1 MNTISDHSASNALST
16 RGVDRR
22 SFLAGAG
29 AIAAAATATTA
40 LPAMAK
46 ESAEKD
52 VSASHSG
59 ATTNSAS
66 GTIITRDT
74 LENGTWSFMVAPD
87 PIPDNQI
94 TQTKTHEIVIVGSGA
109 AGLCCAVSA
118 AEQGADVIVFS
129 AGTKP
134 LSRGGSFQAIGSKYQ
149 TEHGIEDSP
158 ELRRVQTA
166 IDQVAGCRMM
176 DMRKWARWENKS
188 AESMD
193 WMIDKMAAKGIKCS
207 LAMPYSDVDGVLD
220 TPAGEHNFW
229 TDEQPMG
236 VFQGAPL
243 VAQAWAD
250 TFTQDY
256 GGEIDFSTVAQYL
269 VRDDD
274 NTGRVSA
281 VIAQDADGNYIKYE
295 ATKAVVLAT
304 GDFSKDF
311 DMMAHFAPYAWE
323 QFKDVLTPEVDYDA
337 EMVYTGL
344 MPGTGQKMGLW
355 VGAGWQKT
363 FPNPCAINGAVS
375 GPTHC
380 VVDSFW
386 GINLA
391 ADGRRFHNE
400 NTNFAFGAY
409 TRMNVKG
416 GIAFAIWDSQYAYT
430 QDSWDGLG
438 ATIDHVNGDAFL
450 PTTPEQQLA
459 SWDSAVEAGRYLKA
473 DTLDELLDMLAEQG
487 LDKEE
492 AAKSIERYNTYAE
505 QGLDEEF
512 HVNPELL
519 HPIATGPFYAAV
531 TPSSTFLCV
540 MGGLRCDE
548 YCNVLDNQDEPIEGL
563 YEVGTMIGDFYAGA
577 YNFAFQG
584 QNLGACCT
592 TFPYLLGRDLAAM

>member
-1 MNTISDHSASNALST
+1 MSNVT
-16 RGVDRR
+16 RRN
-22 SFLAGAG
+22 FLAGA
-29 AIAAAATATTA
+29 ATAAATVAVASSALADTA
-40 LPAMAK
+40 A
-46 ESAEKD
+46 
-52 VSASHSG
+52 
-59 ATTNSAS
+59 
-66 GTIITRDT
+66 GTADNIITRET
-74 LENGTWSFMVAPD
+74 LENGTWSFMVAPEPVAED
-87 PIPDNQI
+87 QI
-94 TQTKTHEIVIVGSGA
+94 KETKTHEIVVVGSGA

-149 TEHGIEDSP
+149 AEHGIEDNP
-158 ELRRVQTA
+158 ELRRTQTA

-176 DMRKWARWENKS
+176 DMRKWARWENAS

-193 WMIDKMAAKGIKCS
+193 WMIDKMAAKGIECS
-207 LAMPYSDVDGVLD
+207 LAAPYADVDGVLD

-229 TDEQPMG
+229 TADAPMG

-243 VAQAWAD
+243 VAKAWAD
-250 TFTQDY
+250 TFTEDFGGQIDY
-256 GGEIDFSTVAQYL
+256 STVAQYL

-323 QFKDVLTPEVDYDA
+323 NFKDVLTPEVDYDA

-355 VGAGWQKT
+355 VGAAWQKT

-375 GPTHC
+375 GPSHC

-391 ADGRRFHNE
+391 KDGKRFHNE

-409 TRMNVKG
+409 TRLNLKG
-416 GIAFAIWDSQYAYT
+416 GTAYAIWDTQYAYT
-430 QDSWDGLG
+430 QDEWDTLG
-438 ATIDHVNGDAFL
+438 YTLDNVNGDMFKAK
-450 PTTPEQQLA
+450 TPEELVA
-459 SWDSAVEAGRYLKA
+459 SWDSSVESGSYFKA
-473 DTLDELLDMLAEQG
+473 DTLEELIDQMEG
-487 LDKEE
+487 LDKDNALESIAKYNE
-492 AAKSIERYNTYAE
+492 YAKS
-505 QGLDEEF
+505 GLDEEF

-519 HPIATGPFYAAV
+519 HPIENGPFYGCV
-531 TPSSTFLCV
+531 TSSSTFLCV

-548 YCNVLDNQDEPIEGL
+548 NCQVLDTADEPIEGL

-592 TFPYLLGRDLAAM
+592 TFPYLLGRDLAAL

>member
-1 MNTISDHSASNALST
+1 MSNVT
-16 RGVDRR
+16 RRN
-22 SFLAGAG
+22 FLAGA
-29 AIAAAATATTA
+29 ATAAATAAVASSALADTA
-40 LPAMAK
+40 A
-46 ESAEKD
+46 
-52 VSASHSG
+52 
-59 ATTNSAS
+59 
-66 GTIITRDT
+66 GTADNIITRET
-74 LENGTWSFMVAPD
+74 LENGTWSFMVAPEPVAED
-87 PIPDNQI
+87 QI
-94 TQTKTHEIVIVGSGA
+94 KETKTHEIVVVGSGA

-149 TEHGIEDSP
+149 AEHGIEDNP
-158 ELRRVQTA
+158 ELRRTQTA

-176 DMRKWARWENKS
+176 DMRKWARWENAS

-193 WMIDKMAAKGIKCS
+193 WMIDKMAAKGIECS
-207 LAMPYSDVDGVLD
+207 LAAPYADVDGVLD

-229 TDEQPMG
+229 TADAPMG

-243 VAQAWAD
+243 VAKAWAD
-250 TFTQDY
+250 TFTEDFGGQIDY
-256 GGEIDFSTVAQYL
+256 STVAQYL

-281 VIAQDADGNYIKYE
+281 VIAQDADGNYVKYE

-323 QFKDVLTPEVDYDA
+323 NFKDVLTPEVDYDA

-355 VGAGWQKT
+355 VGAAWQKT

-375 GPTHC
+375 GPSHC

-391 ADGRRFHNE
+391 KDGKRFHNE

-409 TRMNVKG
+409 TRLNLKG
-416 GIAFAIWDSQYAYT
+416 GTAYAIWDTQYAYT
-430 QDSWDGLG
+430 QDEWDTLG
-438 ATIDHVNGDAFL
+438 YTIDNVNGDMFKAK
-450 PTTPEQQLA
+450 TPEELVA
-459 SWDSAVEAGRYLKA
+459 SWDSSVESGSYFKA
-473 DTLDELLDMLAEQG
+473 DTLEELIDQMEG
-487 LDKEE
+487 LDKDNALESIAKYNE
-492 AAKSIERYNTYAE
+492 YAKS
-505 QGLDEEF
+505 GLDEEF

-519 HPIATGPFYAAV
+519 HPIENGPFYGCV
-531 TPSSTFLCV
+531 TSSSTFLCV

-548 YCNVLDNQDEPIEGL
+548 NCQVLDTADEPIEGL

-592 TFPYLLGRDLAAM
+592 TFPYLLGRDLAAL

>member
-1 MNTISDHSASNALST
+1 MSNTVS
-16 RGVDRR
+16 RR
-22 SFLAGAG
+22 NFLAGAG
-29 AIAAAATATTA
+29 IAAAAVAGGAASALADEAAPAETAA
-40 LPAMAK
+40 
-46 ESAEKD
+46 EGSAN
-52 VSASHSG
+52 G
-59 ATTNSAS
+59 T
-66 GTIITRDT
+66 GTIITRDL
-74 LENGTWSFMVAPD
+74 LENGTWSFMVPPEPVPD
-87 PIPDNQI
+87 DQI
-94 TQTKTHEIVIVGSGA
+94 AETKTHEIVVVGSGA
-109 AGLCCAVSA
+109 AGLCCAVAA

-129 AGTKP
+129 AGSKP
-134 LSRGGSFQAIGSKYQ
+134 ISRGGSFQAIGTKYQ
-149 TEHGIEDSP
+149 AEHGVEDSP
-158 ELRRVQTA
+158 ENRRVQTQ
-166 IDQVAGCRMM
+166 IDLVAGCRMM
-176 DMRKWARWENKS
+176 DSRKWMTWENNS

-193 WMIDKMAAKGIKCS
+193 WMIDKMAAKGIECS
-207 LAMPYSDVDGVLD
+207 LAVPYADVDGVLD

-229 TDEQPMG
+229 TAEAPMG

-250 TFTQDY
+250 TFTDDFGGTIDY
-256 GGEIDFSTVAQYL
+256 NTVAQYL

-311 DMMAHFAPYAWE
+311 DMMARFAPYAWE
-323 QFKDVLTPEVDYDA
+323 HFKDVLTPEVDYDA
-337 EMVYTGL
+337 EMIYTGL

-355 VGAGWQKT
+355 VGAAWQKT
-363 FPNPCAINGAVS
+363 FPNPCAINGAIS
-375 GPTHC
+375 GPSHC

-391 ADGRRFHNE
+391 KDGRRFHNE

-416 GIAFAIWDSQYAYT
+416 GTAFAIWDSQYAYT
-430 QDSWDGLG
+430 QNVWDTLG
-438 ATIDHVNGDAFL
+438 STIDNVNGDGFL
-450 PTTPEQQLA
+450 PKTPEQMLE
-459 SWDSAVEAGRYLKA
+459 SWDSSAESGSYYKA
-473 DTLDELLDMLAEQG
+473 DTIEELLDLLAEQG
-487 LDKEE
+487 LDKD
-492 AAKSIERYNTYAE
+492 AALESINKYNEYAHN
-505 QGLDEEF
+505 GLDEEF

-519 HPIATGPFYAAV
+519 HPIETGPFYAAV
-531 TPSSTFLCV
+531 TTSSTFLCV

-548 YCNVLDNQDEPIEGL
+548 HCQVLDADDEPIEGL

-592 TFPYLLGRDLAAM
+592 TFPYLVGRELAAK

>member
-1 MNTISDHSASNALST
+1 MQNVT
-16 RGVDRR
+16 RRN
-22 SFLAGAG
+22 FLAGA
-29 AIAAAATATTA
+29 ATAAATAAVATTA
-40 LPAMAK
+40 LADTA
-46 ESAEKD
+46 AD
-52 VSASHSG
+52 TAS
-59 ATTNSAS
+59 NV
-66 GTIITRDT
+66 ITRET
-74 LENGTWSFMVAPD
+74 LEQGTWSFMVAPE
-87 PIPDNQI
+87 PIADDQI
-94 TQTKTHEIVIVGSGA
+94 KETKTHEIVVVGSGA

-149 TEHGIEDSP
+149 AEHGIEDNP
-158 ELRRVQTA
+158 ELRRTQTA

-176 DMRKWARWENKS
+176 DMRKWARWENES
-188 AESMD
+188 AASMD
-193 WMIDKMAAKGIKCS
+193 WMIDKMAAKGIECS
-207 LAMPYSDVDGVLD
+207 LAAPYADVDGVLD

-229 TDEQPMG
+229 TADAPMG

-250 TFTQDY
+250 TFTDDF
-256 GGEIDFSTVAQYL
+256 GGEIDYTTVAQYL

-323 QFKDVLTPEVDYDA
+323 NFKDVLTPEVDYDA

-363 FPNPCAINGAVS
+363 FPNPCAINGAIS
-375 GPTHC
+375 GPSHC

-391 ADGRRFHNE
+391 KDGKRFHNE

-409 TRMNVKG
+409 TRLNLKG
-416 GIAFAIWDSQYAYT
+416 GTAYSVWDTQYAYT
-430 QDSWDGLG
+430 QDEWDTLG
-438 ATIDHVNGDAFL
+438 YTIDNVNGDAFKAK
-450 PTTPEQQLA
+450 TPEDLIA
-459 SWDSAVEAGRYLKA
+459 SWDSSAESGSYFKA
-473 DTLDELLDMLAEQG
+473 DTLEELLDQMEG
-487 LDKEE
+487 LDKE
-492 AAKSIERYNTYAE
+492 AALESIAKYNEYAKN
-505 QGLDEEF
+505 GLDEEF

-519 HPIATGPFYAAV
+519 HPIETGPFYGCV
-531 TPSSTFLCV
+531 TSSSTFLCV

-548 YCNVLDNQDEPIEGL
+548 NCQVLDTADEPIEGL

-592 TFPYLLGRDLAAM
+592 TFPYLLGRDLAAME

>member
-1 MNTISDHSASNALST
+1 MQKNMS
-16 RGVDRR
+16 RK

-29 AIAAAATATTA
+29 TVAAAAVAGSAAVALADDAKATA
-40 LPAMAK
+40 PA
-46 ESAEKD
+46 AE
-52 VSASHSG
+52 G
-59 ATTNSAS
+59 N
-66 GTIITRDT
+66 IITRGT
-74 LENGTWSFMVAPD
+74 LEQGTWSFMVAPEPVAED
-87 PIPDNQI
+87 QI
-94 TQTKTHEIVIVGSGA
+94 AETKTHEIVVVGSGA

-134 LSRGGSFQAIGSKYQ
+134 LSRGGSFQAIGTKYQ
-149 TEHGIEDSP
+149 AEHGVEDDP
-158 ELRRVQTA
+158 EKRRVQTQ
-166 IDQVAGCRMM
+166 IDLIAGARMM
-176 DMRKWARWENKS
+176 DSRKWMRWENNS

-193 WMIDKMAAKGIKCS
+193 WMIDKMAARGIECS

-229 TDEQPMG
+229 TADAPMG

-243 VAQAWAD
+243 VAKAWAD
-250 TFTQDY
+250 IFTEDY
-256 GGEIDFSTVAQYL
+256 GGEIDYSTVAQYL
-269 VRDDD
+269 IRDDD

-323 QFKDVLTPEVDYDA
+323 HFKGVLTPEVDYDA

-355 VGAGWQKT
+355 IGAGWQKT

-391 ADGRRFHNE
+391 KDGRRFHNE

-409 TRMNVKG
+409 TRMNLKG
-416 GIAFAIWDSQYAYT
+416 GTAYAIWDSQYAYT

-438 ATIDHVNGDAFL
+438 ATIDNVNGEMFM
-450 PTTPEQQLA
+450 PKTPEQLIA
-459 SWDSAVEAGRYLKA
+459 SWDANVESGSYFKA
-473 DTLDELLDMLAEQG
+473 DTLEELIDQMEG
-487 LDKEE
+487 LDKENALE
-492 AAKSIERYNTYAE
+492 SIANYNTYAKN
-505 QGLDEEF
+505 GLDEEF

-519 HPIATGPFYAAV
+519 HPIETGPFYGCI
-531 TPSSTFLCV
+531 TPGSTFLCV

-548 YCNVLDNQDEPIEGL
+548 HCQVMDTADEPIEGL
-563 YEVGTMIGDFYAGA
+563 YEVGTMIGDFYGGA

-592 TFPYLLGRDLAAM
+592 TFPYLVGRDLAAL

>member
-1 MNTISDHSASNALST
+1 MSNVT
-16 RGVDRR
+16 RRN
-22 SFLAGAG
+22 FLAGA
-29 AIAAAATATTA
+29 ATAAATAAVASSTLADTA
-40 LPAMAK
+40 A
-46 ESAEKD
+46 
-52 VSASHSG
+52 
-59 ATTNSAS
+59 
-66 GTIITRDT
+66 GTADNIITRET
-74 LENGTWSFMVAPD
+74 LENGTWSFMVAPEPVAED
-87 PIPDNQI
+87 QI
-94 TQTKTHEIVIVGSGA
+94 KETKTHEIVVVGSGA

-149 TEHGIEDSP
+149 AEHGIEDNP
-158 ELRRVQTA
+158 ELRRTQTA

-176 DMRKWARWENKS
+176 DMRKWARWENAS

-193 WMIDKMAAKGIKCS
+193 WMIDKMAAKGIECS
-207 LAMPYSDVDGVLD
+207 LAAPYADVDGVLD

-229 TDEQPMG
+229 TADAPMG

-243 VAQAWAD
+243 VAKAWAD
-250 TFTQDY
+250 TFTEDFGGQIDY
-256 GGEIDFSTVAQYL
+256 STVAQYL

-323 QFKDVLTPEVDYDA
+323 NFKDVLTPEVDYDA

-355 VGAGWQKT
+355 VGAAWQKT

-375 GPTHC
+375 GPSHC

-391 ADGRRFHNE
+391 KDGKRFHNE

-409 TRMNVKG
+409 TRLNLKG
-416 GIAFAIWDSQYAYT
+416 GTAYAIWDTQYAYT
-430 QDSWDGLG
+430 QDEWDTLG
-438 ATIDHVNGDAFL
+438 YTIDNVNGDMFKAK
-450 PTTPEQQLA
+450 TPEELVA
-459 SWDSAVEAGRYLKA
+459 SWDSSVESGSYFKA
-473 DTLDELLDMLAEQG
+473 DTLEELIDQMEG
-487 LDKEE
+487 LDKDNALESIAKYNE
-492 AAKSIERYNTYAE
+492 YAKS
-505 QGLDEEF
+505 GLDEEF

-519 HPIATGPFYAAV
+519 HPIENGPFYGCV
-531 TPSSTFLCV
+531 TSSSTFLCV

-548 YCNVLDNQDEPIEGL
+548 KCQVLDTADEPIEGL

-592 TFPYLLGRDLAAM
+592 TFPYLLGRDLAAL

>member
-1 MNTISDHSASNALST
+1 MSNVT
-16 RGVDRR
+16 RRN
-22 SFLAGAG
+22 FLAGA
-29 AIAAAATATTA
+29 ATAAATAAVASSALADTA
-40 LPAMAK
+40 A
-46 ESAEKD
+46 
-52 VSASHSG
+52 
-59 ATTNSAS
+59 
-66 GTIITRDT
+66 GTADNIITRET
-74 LENGTWSFMVAPD
+74 LENGTWSFMVAPE
-87 PIPDNQI
+87 PVAEGQI
-94 TQTKTHEIVIVGSGA
+94 KETKTHEIVVVGSGA

-149 TEHGIEDSP
+149 AEHGIEDNP
-158 ELRRVQTA
+158 ELRRTQTA

-176 DMRKWARWENKS
+176 DMRKWARWENAS

-193 WMIDKMAAKGIKCS
+193 WMIDKMAAKGIECS
-207 LAMPYSDVDGVLD
+207 LAAPYADVDGVLD

-229 TDEQPMG
+229 TADAPMG

-243 VAQAWAD
+243 VAKAWAD
-250 TFTQDY
+250 TFTEDFGGQIDY
-256 GGEIDFSTVAQYL
+256 STVAQYL

-323 QFKDVLTPEVDYDA
+323 NFKDVLTPEVDYDA

-355 VGAGWQKT
+355 VGAAWQKT

-375 GPTHC
+375 GPSHC

-391 ADGRRFHNE
+391 KDGKRFHNE

-409 TRMNVKG
+409 TRLNLKG
-416 GIAFAIWDSQYAYT
+416 GTAYAIWDTQYAYT
-430 QDSWDGLG
+430 QDEWDTLG
-438 ATIDHVNGDAFL
+438 YTIDNVNGDMFKAK
-450 PTTPEQQLA
+450 TPEELVA
-459 SWDSAVEAGRYLKA
+459 SWDSSVESGSYFKA
-473 DTLDELLDMLAEQG
+473 DTLEELIDQMEG
-487 LDKEE
+487 LDKDNALESIAKYNE
-492 AAKSIERYNTYAE
+492 YAKS
-505 QGLDEEF
+505 GLDEEF

-519 HPIATGPFYAAV
+519 HPIENGPFYGCV
-531 TPSSTFLCV
+531 TSSSTFLCV

-548 YCNVLDNQDEPIEGL
+548 KCQVLDTADEPIEGL

-592 TFPYLLGRDLAAM
+592 TFPYLLGRDLAAL

>member
-1 MNTISDHSASNALST
+1 MSNVT
-16 RGVDRR
+16 RRN
-22 SFLAGAG
+22 FLAGA
-29 AIAAAATATTA
+29 ATAAATAAVASSALADTA
-40 LPAMAK
+40 A
-46 ESAEKD
+46 
-52 VSASHSG
+52 
-59 ATTNSAS
+59 
-66 GTIITRDT
+66 GTADNIITRET
-74 LENGTWSFMVAPD
+74 LENGTWSFMVAPEPVAED
-87 PIPDNQI
+87 QI
-94 TQTKTHEIVIVGSGA
+94 KETKTHEIVVVGSGA

-149 TEHGIEDSP
+149 AEHGIEDNP
-158 ELRRVQTA
+158 ELRRTQTA

-176 DMRKWARWENKS
+176 DMRKWARWENAS

-193 WMIDKMAAKGIKCS
+193 WMIDKMAAKGIECS
-207 LAMPYSDVDGVLD
+207 LAAPYADVDGVLD

-229 TDEQPMG
+229 TADAPMG

-243 VAQAWAD
+243 VAKAWAD
-250 TFTQDY
+250 TFTEDFGGQIDY
-256 GGEIDFSTVAQYL
+256 STVAQYL

-323 QFKDVLTPEVDYDA
+323 NFKDVLTPEVDYDA

-355 VGAGWQKT
+355 VGAAWQKT

-375 GPTHC
+375 GPSHC

-391 ADGRRFHNE
+391 KDGKRFHNE

-409 TRMNVKG
+409 TRLNLKG
-416 GIAFAIWDSQYAYT
+416 GTAYAIWDTQYAYT
-430 QDSWDGLG
+430 QDEWDTLG
-438 ATIDHVNGDAFL
+438 YTIDNVNGDMFKAK
-450 PTTPEQQLA
+450 TPEELVA
-459 SWDSAVEAGRYLKA
+459 SWDSSVESGSYFKA
-473 DTLDELLDMLAEQG
+473 DTLEELIDQMEG
-487 LDKEE
+487 LDKDNALESIAKYNE
-492 AAKSIERYNTYAE
+492 YAKS
-505 QGLDEEF
+505 GLDEEF

-519 HPIATGPFYAAV
+519 HPIENGPFYGCV
-531 TPSSTFLCV
+531 TSSSTFLCV

-548 YCNVLDNQDEPIEGL
+548 KCQVLDTADEPIEGL

-592 TFPYLLGRDLAAM
+592 TFPYLLGRDLAAL

>member
-1 MNTISDHSASNALST
+1 MSNVT
-16 RGVDRR
+16 RRN
-22 SFLAGAG
+22 FLAGA
-29 AIAAAATATTA
+29 ATAAATAAVASSALADTA
-40 LPAMAK
+40 A
-46 ESAEKD
+46 
-52 VSASHSG
+52 
-59 ATTNSAS
+59 
-66 GTIITRDT
+66 GTADNIITRET
-74 LENGTWSFMVAPD
+74 LENGTWSFMVAPE
-87 PIPDNQI
+87 PVAEGQI
-94 TQTKTHEIVIVGSGA
+94 KETKTHEIVVVGSGA

-149 TEHGIEDSP
+149 AEHGIEDNP
-158 ELRRVQTA
+158 ELRRTQTA

-176 DMRKWARWENKS
+176 DMRKWARWENAS

-193 WMIDKMAAKGIKCS
+193 WMIDKMAAKGIECS
-207 LAMPYSDVDGVLD
+207 LAAPYADVDGVLD

-229 TDEQPMG
+229 TADAPMG

-243 VAQAWAD
+243 VAKAWAD
-250 TFTQDY
+250 TFTEDFGGQIDY
-256 GGEIDFSTVAQYL
+256 STVAQYL

-323 QFKDVLTPEVDYDA
+323 NFKDVLTPEVDYDA

-355 VGAGWQKT
+355 VGAAWQKT

-375 GPTHC
+375 GPSHC

-391 ADGRRFHNE
+391 KDGKRFHNE

-409 TRMNVKG
+409 TRLNLKG
-416 GIAFAIWDSQYAYT
+416 GTAYAIWDTQYAYT
-430 QDSWDGLG
+430 QDEWDTLG
-438 ATIDHVNGDAFL
+438 YTIDNVNGDMFKAK
-450 PTTPEQQLA
+450 TPEELVA
-459 SWDSAVEAGRYLKA
+459 SWDSSVESGSYFKA
-473 DTLDELLDMLAEQG
+473 DTLEELIDQMEG
-487 LDKEE
+487 LDKDNALESIAKYNE
-492 AAKSIERYNTYAE
+492 YAKS
-505 QGLDEEF
+505 GLDEEF

-519 HPIATGPFYAAV
+519 HPIENGPFYGCV
-531 TPSSTFLCV
+531 TSSSTFLCV

-548 YCNVLDNQDEPIEGL
+548 NCQVLDTADEPIEGL

-592 TFPYLLGRDLAAM
+592 TFPYLLGRDLAAL

>member
-1 MNTISDHSASNALST
+1 MSNVT
-16 RGVDRR
+16 RRN
-22 SFLAGAG
+22 FLAGA
-29 AIAAAATATTA
+29 ATAAATAAVASSALADTA
-40 LPAMAK
+40 A
-46 ESAEKD
+46 
-52 VSASHSG
+52 
-59 ATTNSAS
+59 
-66 GTIITRDT
+66 GTADNIITRET
-74 LENGTWSFMVAPD
+74 LENGTWSFMVAPEPVAED
-87 PIPDNQI
+87 QI
-94 TQTKTHEIVIVGSGA
+94 KETKTHEIVVVGSGA

-149 TEHGIEDSP
+149 AEHGIEDNP
-158 ELRRVQTA
+158 ELRRTQTA

-176 DMRKWARWENKS
+176 DMRKWARWENAS

-193 WMIDKMAAKGIKCS
+193 WMIDKMAAKGIECS
-207 LAMPYSDVDGVLD
+207 LAAPYADVDGVLD

-229 TDEQPMG
+229 TADAPMG

-243 VAQAWAD
+243 VAKAWAD
-250 TFTQDY
+250 TFTEDFGGQIDY
-256 GGEIDFSTVAQYL
+256 GTVAQYL

-323 QFKDVLTPEVDYDA
+323 NFKDVLTPEVDYDA

-355 VGAGWQKT
+355 VGAAWQKT

-375 GPTHC
+375 GPSHC

-391 ADGRRFHNE
+391 KDGKRFHNE

-409 TRMNVKG
+409 TRLNLKG
-416 GIAFAIWDSQYAYT
+416 GTAYAIWDTQYAYT
-430 QDSWDGLG
+430 QDEWDTLG
-438 ATIDHVNGDAFL
+438 YTIDNVNGDMFKAK
-450 PTTPEQQLA
+450 TPEELVA
-459 SWDSAVEAGRYLKA
+459 SWDSSAESGSYFKA
-473 DTLDELLDMLAEQG
+473 DTLEELIDQMEG
-487 LDKEE
+487 LDKE
-492 AAKSIERYNTYAE
+492 AALESIAKYNEYAKN
-505 QGLDEEF
+505 GLDEEF

-519 HPIATGPFYAAV
+519 HPIETGPFYGCV
-531 TPSSTFLCV
+531 TSSSTFLCV

-548 YCNVLDNQDEPIEGL
+548 KCQVLDTADEPIEGL

-592 TFPYLLGRDLAAM
+592 TFPYLLGRDLAAL

>member
-1 MNTISDHSASNALST
+1 MQNTVS
-16 RGVDRR
+16 RR

-29 AIAAAATATTA
+29 AVAAVAAGAGVA
-40 LPAMAK
+40 NAA
-46 ESAEKD
+46 ESAGKD
-52 VSASHSG
+52 VAASA
-59 ATTNSAS
+59 ASAK
-66 GTIITRDT
+66 GTGTTIITRET
-74 LENGTWSFMVAPD
+74 LEQGTWSFMVPPEPVAEGE
-87 PIPDNQI
+87 IAE
-94 TQTKTHEIVIVGSGA
+94 TKTHEVVVVGSGA

-118 AEQGADVIVFS
+118 AEQGLDVIVFS

-149 TEHGIEDSP
+149 AEHGVVDNP
-158 ELRRVQTA
+158 ELRRVQTG

-176 DMRKWARWENKS
+176 DMRKWARWENRS

-193 WMIDKMAAKGIKCS
+193 WMIDKMEAKGIHCS
-207 LAMPYSDVDGVLD
+207 LAVPYKDADGILD

-229 TDEQPMG
+229 TEEQPMG

-243 VAQAWAD
+243 VAKAWAD
-250 TFTQDY
+250 TFTDDL
-256 GGEIDFSTVAQYL
+256 GGEIDYATVAQYL
-269 VRDDD
+269 EREGDHA
-274 NTGRVSA
+274 GRVTG
-281 VIAQDADGNYIKYE
+281 VIAKDADGRYVRYE

-363 FPNPCAINGAVS
+363 YPNPCAINGAVS

-391 ADGRRFHNE
+391 KDGRRFHNE

-416 GIAFAIWDSQYAYT
+416 GVAFAIWDSQYAYT
-430 QDSWDGLG
+430 EQQWDGLG
-438 ATIDHVNGDAFL
+438 CTIDNVNGDAFL
-450 PTTPEQQLA
+450 PTDPAGQLA
-459 SWDSAVEAGRYLKA
+459 SWDAAVQAGRYLKA
-473 DTLDELLDMLAEQG
+473 DTLDELLDQLAAQG

-492 AAKSIERYNTYAE
+492 AAASIERYNGYAHN
-505 QGLDEEF
+505 GLDEEF
-512 HVNPELL
+512 HVNPSLL
-519 HPIATGPFYAAV
+519 HPIETGPFYAAV
-531 TPSSTFLCV
+531 TPASTFLCV

-548 YCNVLDNQDEPIEGL
+548 HCNVLDTQDEPIEGL

-592 TFPYLLGRDLAAM
+592 TFPYLLGRDLAEL

>member
-1 MNTISDHSASNALST
+1 MSNVT
-16 RGVDRR
+16 RRN
-22 SFLAGAG
+22 FLAGA
-29 AIAAAATATTA
+29 ATAAATAAVASSALADTA
-40 LPAMAK
+40 A
-46 ESAEKD
+46 
-52 VSASHSG
+52 
-59 ATTNSAS
+59 
-66 GTIITRDT
+66 GTADNIITRET
-74 LENGTWSFMVAPD
+74 LENGTWSFMVAPEPVAED
-87 PIPDNQI
+87 QI
-94 TQTKTHEIVIVGSGA
+94 KETKTHEIVVVGSGA

-149 TEHGIEDSP
+149 AEHGIEDNP
-158 ELRRVQTA
+158 ELRRTQTA

-176 DMRKWARWENKS
+176 DMRKWARWENAS

-193 WMIDKMAAKGIKCS
+193 WMIDKMAAKGIECS
-207 LAMPYSDVDGVLD
+207 LAAPYADVDGVLD

-229 TDEQPMG
+229 TADAPMG

-243 VAQAWAD
+243 VAKAWAD
-250 TFTQDY
+250 TFTEDFGGQIDY
-256 GGEIDFSTVAQYL
+256 STVAQYL

-323 QFKDVLTPEVDYDA
+323 NFKDVLTPEVDYDA

-355 VGAGWQKT
+355 VGAAWQKT

-375 GPTHC
+375 GPSHC

-391 ADGRRFHNE
+391 KDGKRFHNE

-409 TRMNVKG
+409 TRLNLKG
-416 GIAFAIWDSQYAYT
+416 GTAYAIWDTQYAYT
-430 QDSWDGLG
+430 QDEWDTLG
-438 ATIDHVNGDAFL
+438 YTIDNVNGDMFKAK
-450 PTTPEQQLA
+450 TPEELVA
-459 SWDSAVEAGRYLKA
+459 SWDSSAESGSYFKA
-473 DTLDELLDMLAEQG
+473 DTLEELIDQMEG
-487 LDKEE
+487 LDKE
-492 AAKSIERYNTYAE
+492 AALESIAKYNEYAKN
-505 QGLDEEF
+505 GLDEEF

-519 HPIATGPFYAAV
+519 HPIETGPFYGCV
-531 TPSSTFLCV
+531 TSSSTFLCV

-548 YCNVLDNQDEPIEGL
+548 KCQVLDTADEPIEGL

-592 TFPYLLGRDLAAM
+592 TFPYLLGRDLAAL

>member
-1 MNTISDHSASNALST
+1 MSNVT
-16 RGVDRR
+16 RRN
-22 SFLAGAG
+22 FLAGA
-29 AIAAAATATTA
+29 ATAAATAAVASSALADTA
-40 LPAMAK
+40 A
-46 ESAEKD
+46 
-52 VSASHSG
+52 
-59 ATTNSAS
+59 
-66 GTIITRDT
+66 GTADNIITRET
-74 LENGTWSFMVAPD
+74 LENGTWSFMVAPEPVAED
-87 PIPDNQI
+87 QI
-94 TQTKTHEIVIVGSGA
+94 KETKTHEIVVVGSGA

-149 TEHGIEDSP
+149 AEHGIEDNP
-158 ELRRVQTA
+158 ELRRTQTA

-176 DMRKWARWENKS
+176 DMRKWARWENAS

-193 WMIDKMAAKGIKCS
+193 WMIDKMAAKGIECS
-207 LAMPYSDVDGVLD
+207 LAAPYADVDGVLD

-229 TDEQPMG
+229 TADAPMG

-243 VAQAWAD
+243 VAKAWAD
-250 TFTQDY
+250 TFTEDNCGQIDY
-256 GGEIDFSTVAQYL
+256 STVAQYL

-323 QFKDVLTPEVDYDA
+323 NFKDVLTPEVDYDA

-355 VGAGWQKT
+355 VGAAWQKT

-375 GPTHC
+375 GPSHC

-391 ADGRRFHNE
+391 KDGKRFHNE

-409 TRMNVKG
+409 TRLNLKG
-416 GIAFAIWDSQYAYT
+416 GTAYAIWDTQYAYT
-430 QDSWDGLG
+430 QGEWDTLG
-438 ATIDHVNGDAFL
+438 YTIDNVNGDMFKAK
-450 PTTPEQQLA
+450 TPEELVA
-459 SWDSAVEAGRYLKA
+459 SWDSSAESGSYFKA
-473 DTLDELLDMLAEQG
+473 DTLEELIDQMEG
-487 LDKEE
+487 LDKE
-492 AAKSIERYNTYAE
+492 AALESIAKYNEYAKN
-505 QGLDEEF
+505 GLDEEF

-519 HPIATGPFYAAV
+519 HPIETGPFYGCV
-531 TPSSTFLCV
+531 TSSSTFLCV

-548 YCNVLDNQDEPIEGL
+548 KCQVLDTADEPIEGL

-592 TFPYLLGRDLAAM
+592 TFPYLLGRDLAAL

>member
-1 MNTISDHSASNALST
+1 MSNVT
-16 RGVDRR
+16 RRN
-22 SFLAGAG
+22 FLAGA
-29 AIAAAATATTA
+29 ATAAATAAVASSALADTA
-40 LPAMAK
+40 A
-46 ESAEKD
+46 
-52 VSASHSG
+52 
-59 ATTNSAS
+59 
-66 GTIITRDT
+66 GTADNIITRET
-74 LENGTWSFMVAPD
+74 LENGTWSFMVAPE
-87 PIPDNQI
+87 PVAEGQI
-94 TQTKTHEIVIVGSGA
+94 KETKTHEIVVVGSGA

-149 TEHGIEDSP
+149 AEHGIEDNP
-158 ELRRVQTA
+158 ELRRTQTA

-176 DMRKWARWENKS
+176 DMRKWARWENAS

-193 WMIDKMAAKGIKCS
+193 WMIDKMAAKGIECS
-207 LAMPYSDVDGVLD
+207 LAAPYADVDGVLD

-229 TDEQPMG
+229 TADAPMG

-243 VAQAWAD
+243 VAKAWAD
-250 TFTQDY
+250 TFTEDFGGQIDY
-256 GGEIDFSTVAQYL
+256 STVAQYL

-323 QFKDVLTPEVDYDA
+323 NFKDVLTPEVDYDA

-355 VGAGWQKT
+355 VGAAWQKT

-375 GPTHC
+375 GPSHC

-391 ADGRRFHNE
+391 KDGKRFHNE

-409 TRMNVKG
+409 TRLNLKG
-416 GIAFAIWDSQYAYT
+416 GTAYAIWDTQYAYT
-430 QDSWDGLG
+430 QDEWDTLG
-438 ATIDHVNGDAFL
+438 YTIDNVNGDMFKAKM
-450 PTTPEQQLA
+450 PEELVA
-459 SWDSAVEAGRYLKA
+459 SWDSSVESGSYFKA
-473 DTLDELLDMLAEQG
+473 DTLEELIDQMEG
-487 LDKEE
+487 LDKDNALESIAKYNE
-492 AAKSIERYNTYAE
+492 YAKS
-505 QGLDEEF
+505 GLDEEF

-519 HPIATGPFYAAV
+519 HPIENGPFYGCV
-531 TPSSTFLCV
+531 TSSSTFLCV

-548 YCNVLDNQDEPIEGL
+548 NCQVLDTADEPIEGL

-592 TFPYLLGRDLAAM
+592 TFPYLLGRDLAAL

>member
-1 MNTISDHSASNALST
+1 MSNVT
-16 RGVDRR
+16 RRN
-22 SFLAGAG
+22 FLAGA
-29 AIAAAATATTA
+29 ATAAATAAVASSALADTA
-40 LPAMAK
+40 A
-46 ESAEKD
+46 
-52 VSASHSG
+52 
-59 ATTNSAS
+59 
-66 GTIITRDT
+66 GTADNIITRET
-74 LENGTWSFMVAPD
+74 LENGTWSFMVAPEPVAED
-87 PIPDNQI
+87 QI
-94 TQTKTHEIVIVGSGA
+94 KETKTHEIVVVGSGA

-149 TEHGIEDSP
+149 AEHGIEDNP
-158 ELRRVQTA
+158 ELRRTQTA

-176 DMRKWARWENKS
+176 DMRKWARWENAS

-193 WMIDKMAAKGIKCS
+193 WMIDKMAAKGIECS
-207 LAMPYSDVDGVLD
+207 LAAPYADVDGVLD

-229 TDEQPMG
+229 TTDAPMG

-243 VAQAWAD
+243 VAKAWAD
-250 TFTQDY
+250 TFTEDLGGQIDY
-256 GGEIDFSTVAQYL
+256 STVAQYL

-323 QFKDVLTPEVDYDA
+323 NFKDVLTPEVDYDA

-355 VGAGWQKT
+355 VGAAWQKT

-375 GPTHC
+375 GPSHC

-391 ADGRRFHNE
+391 KDGKRFHNE

-409 TRMNVKG
+409 TRLNLKG
-416 GIAFAIWDSQYAYT
+416 GTAYAIWDTQYAYT
-430 QDSWDGLG
+430 QDEWDTLG
-438 ATIDHVNGDAFL
+438 YTIDNVNGDMFKAK
-450 PTTPEQQLA
+450 TPEELIA
-459 SWDSAVEAGRYLKA
+459 SWDSSAESGSYFKA
-473 DTLDELLDMLAEQG
+473 DTLEELIDQMEG
-487 LDKEE
+487 LDKE
-492 AAKSIERYNTYAE
+492 AALESIAKYNEYAKN
-505 QGLDEEF
+505 GLDEEF

-519 HPIATGPFYAAV
+519 HPIETGPFYGCV
-531 TPSSTFLCV
+531 TSSSTFLCV

-548 YCNVLDNQDEPIEGL
+548 KCQVLDTADEPIEGL

-592 TFPYLLGRDLAAM
+592 TFPYLLGRDLAAL

>member
-1 MNTISDHSASNALST
+1 MQTEVS
-16 RGVDRR
+16 RR

-29 AIAAAATATTA
+29 AVAATAAVASAATA
-40 LPAMAK
+40 LG
-46 ESAEKD
+46 AEKAA
-52 VSASHSG
+52 SAS
-59 ATTNSAS
+59 ADAA
-66 GTIITRDT
+66 GTILTRDT
-74 LENGTWSFMVAPD
+74 LANGTWSFMVAPESVAED
-87 PIPDNQI
+87 QI
-94 TQTKTHEIVIVGSGA
+94 AETKTHEIVVVGSGA
-109 AGLCCAVSA
+109 AGLCCAVAA

-149 TEHGIEDSP
+149 AEHGIEDDP
-158 ELRRVQTA
+158 EKRRVQTA

-176 DMRKWARWENKS
+176 DMRKWAVWENRS
-188 AESMD
+188 GESMD
-193 WMIDKMAAKGIKCS
+193 WMIDKMAAKGVKCS
-207 LAMPYSDVDGVLD
+207 LAVPYADVDGVLD

-229 TDEQPMG
+229 TDDAPMG

-250 TFTQDY
+250 TFTQDF
-256 GGEIDFSTVAQYL
+256 GGEIDYSTVAQYL
-269 VRDDD
+269 IREDD

-281 VIAQDADGNYIKYE
+281 VIAQNADGKYVKYE

-323 QFKDVLTPEVDYDA
+323 HFKDVLTPEIDYDC

-344 MPGTGQKMGLW
+344 MPGAGQKMGLW
-355 VGAGWQKT
+355 VGAAWQKV

-391 ADGRRFHNE
+391 KDGKRFHNE

-416 GIAFAIWDSQYAYT
+416 GTAYAIWDTQYAYT
-430 QDSWDGLG
+430 QEKWDSLG
-438 ATIDHVNGDAFL
+438 STIDDVNGEAFL
-450 PTTPEQQLA
+450 PKTPEQLIA
-459 SWDSAVEAGRYLKA
+459 SWDSSAESGSYFKA
-473 DTLDELLDMLAEQG
+473 DTLEELIDMMEG
-487 LDKEE
+487 LDKENALE
-492 AAKSIERYNTYAE
+492 SIAKYNEYAKN
-505 QGLDEEF
+505 GLDEEF

-519 HPIATGPFYAAV
+519 HPIETGPFYGCV

-548 YCNVLDNQDEPIEGL
+548 HCQVLDADDEPIEGL

-592 TFPYLLGRDLAAM
+592 TFPYLVGRELAAK

>member
-1 MNTISDHSASNALST
+1 MSNVT
-16 RGVDRR
+16 RRN
-22 SFLAGAG
+22 FLAGA
-29 AIAAAATATTA
+29 ATAAATAAVASSALADTA
-40 LPAMAK
+40 A
-46 ESAEKD
+46 
-52 VSASHSG
+52 
-59 ATTNSAS
+59 
-66 GTIITRDT
+66 GTADNIITRET
-74 LENGTWSFMVAPD
+74 LENGTWSFMVAPE
-87 PIPDNQI
+87 PVAEGQI
-94 TQTKTHEIVIVGSGA
+94 KETKTHEIVVVGSGA

-149 TEHGIEDSP
+149 AEHGIEDNP
-158 ELRRVQTA
+158 ELRRTQTA

-176 DMRKWARWENKS
+176 DMRKWARWENAS

-193 WMIDKMAAKGIKCS
+193 WMIDKMAAKGIECS
-207 LAMPYSDVDGVLD
+207 LAAPYADVDGVLD

-229 TDEQPMG
+229 TADAPMG

-243 VAQAWAD
+243 VAKAWAD
-250 TFTQDY
+250 TFTEDFGGQIDY
-256 GGEIDFSTVAQYL
+256 STVAQYL

-323 QFKDVLTPEVDYDA
+323 NFKDVLTPEVDYDA

-355 VGAGWQKT
+355 VGAAWQKT

-375 GPTHC
+375 GPSHC

-391 ADGRRFHNE
+391 KDGKRFHNE

-409 TRMNVKG
+409 TRLNLKG
-416 GIAFAIWDSQYAYT
+416 GTAYAIWDTQYAYT
-430 QDSWDGLG
+430 QDEWDTLG
-438 ATIDHVNGDAFL
+438 YTIDNVNGDMFKAK
-450 PTTPEQQLA
+450 TPEELVA
-459 SWDSAVEAGRYLKA
+459 SWDSSVESGSYFKA
-473 DTLDELLDMLAEQG
+473 DTLEELIDQMEG
-487 LDKEE
+487 LDKDNALESI
-492 AAKSIERYNTYAE
+492 AKYNEYAKN
-505 QGLDEEF
+505 GLDEEF

-519 HPIATGPFYAAV
+519 HPIENGPFYGCV
-531 TPSSTFLCV
+531 TSSSTFLCV

-548 YCNVLDNQDEPIEGL
+548 NCQVLDTADEPIEGL

-592 TFPYLLGRDLAAM
+592 TFPYLLGRDLAAL

>member
-1 MNTISDHSASNALST
+1 MSNVT
-16 RGVDRR
+16 RRN
-22 SFLAGAG
+22 FLAGA
-29 AIAAAATATTA
+29 ATAAATAAVASSALADTA
-40 LPAMAK
+40 A
-46 ESAEKD
+46 
-52 VSASHSG
+52 
-59 ATTNSAS
+59 
-66 GTIITRDT
+66 GTADNIITRET
-74 LENGTWSFMVAPD
+74 LENGTWSFMVAPEPVAED
-87 PIPDNQI
+87 QI
-94 TQTKTHEIVIVGSGA
+94 KETKTHEIVVVGSGA

-149 TEHGIEDSP
+149 AEHGIEDNP
-158 ELRRVQTA
+158 ELRRTQTA

-176 DMRKWARWENKS
+176 DMRKWARWENAS

-193 WMIDKMAAKGIKCS
+193 WMIDKMAAKGIECS
-207 LAMPYSDVDGVLD
+207 LAAPYADVDGVLD

-229 TDEQPMG
+229 TADAPMG

-243 VAQAWAD
+243 VAKAWAD
-250 TFTQDY
+250 TFTEDLGGQIDY
-256 GGEIDFSTVAQYL
+256 STVAQYL

-323 QFKDVLTPEVDYDA
+323 NFKDVLTPEVDYDA

-355 VGAGWQKT
+355 VGAAWQKT

-375 GPTHC
+375 GPSHC

-391 ADGRRFHNE
+391 KDGKRFHNE

-409 TRMNVKG
+409 TRLNLKG
-416 GIAFAIWDSQYAYT
+416 GTAYAIWDTQYAYT
-430 QDSWDGLG
+430 QDEWDTLG
-438 ATIDHVNGDAFL
+438 YTIDNVNGDMFKAK
-450 PTTPEQQLA
+450 TPEELVA
-459 SWDSAVEAGRYLKA
+459 SWDSSVESGSYFKA
-473 DTLDELLDMLAEQG
+473 DTLEELIDQMEG
-487 LDKEE
+487 LDKDNALESIAKYNE
-492 AAKSIERYNTYAE
+492 YAKS
-505 QGLDEEF
+505 GLDEEF

-519 HPIATGPFYAAV
+519 HPIENGPFYGCV
-531 TPSSTFLCV
+531 TSSSTFLCV

-548 YCNVLDNQDEPIEGL
+548 NCQVLDTADEPIEGL

-592 TFPYLLGRDLAAM
+592 TFPYLLGRDLAAL